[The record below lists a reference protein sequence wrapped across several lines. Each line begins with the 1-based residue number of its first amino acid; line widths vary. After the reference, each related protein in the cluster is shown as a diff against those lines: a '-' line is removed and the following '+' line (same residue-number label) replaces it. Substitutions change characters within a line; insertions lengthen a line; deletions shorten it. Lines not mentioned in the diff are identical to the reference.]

1 MNGKRFKVEGKV
13 WFGNKKFYSGNVFGE
28 HDKEDEAKKEF
39 FDKAWEVAKMNN
51 MESLSLLFQ
60 KYIPFIDEAK
70 TQERK
75 KNGGIKTEN
84 WLNFKDEPISGDS
97 KKLFLDKIVRYQV
110 LYGKIKKFSDLFKKR
125 IDIQK
130 ENLKN
135 QQYEIILDDCQLKT
149 ASRLVVGLGAGH
161 VLETSLT
168 LHHIFGIPYIPASA
182 LKGVVRMVSFWEI
195 AGKLNKKSDN
205 EIEKLQEQ
213 LYDNELSGS
222 DSEKILKHKL
232 LFGTQNF
239 KGLLVFLDAYPE
251 IQDNQQIFELDVM
264 TPHYQGYY
272 TKNQVPG
279 DWENPN
285 PIVFLTVRKGIT
297 FCFNVLFDKYR
308 AEKILEDK
316 DFPQNAKDIIENC
329 QKNGY
334 SNLSSDVKGWV
345 EDALTEFGIGA
356 KTRLG
361 YGIFD

>member
-1 MNGKRFKVEGKV
+1 MKRWNDLINYLYLGNQHKLDNSKYDNISLAFQKLIKLEIVKDTK
-13 WFGNKKFYSGNVFGE
+13 NKKY
-28 HDKEDEAKKEF
+28 
-39 FDKAWEVAKMNN
+39 
-51 MESLSLLFQ
+51 
-60 KYIPFIDEAK
+60 
-70 TQERK
+70 
-75 KNGGIKTEN
+75 
-84 WLNFKDEPISGDS
+84 
-97 KKLFLDKIVRYQV
+97 FLDSINKSP
-110 LYGKIKKFSDLFKKR
+110 KFIENFKKR
-125 IDIQK
+125 IQNQV
-130 ENLKN
+130 ENLEKLGYENIFKN
-135 QQYEIILDDCQLKT
+135 EEEKCLKT

-182 LKGVVRMVSFWEI
+182 LKGVVRMVSFWKIVEN
-195 AGKLNKKSDN
+195 NKNNVED
-205 EIEKLQEQ
+205 IEKYIKELQEQ
-213 LYDNELSGS
+213 LYDKELSNT
-222 DSEKILKHKL
+222 DKDKILEHKL

-251 IQDNQQIFELDVM
+251 IQDNKNNQNQNNNTNQKDEGIFELDVM

-316 DFPQNAKDIIENC
+316 DFPQNAKDIIENWG
-329 QKNGY
+329 KKGY
-334 SNLSSDVKGWV
+334 SNLSSDVKGWLK
-345 EDALTEFGIGA
+345 DALTEFGIGA

-361 YGIFD
+361 YGIFDQTIRKN